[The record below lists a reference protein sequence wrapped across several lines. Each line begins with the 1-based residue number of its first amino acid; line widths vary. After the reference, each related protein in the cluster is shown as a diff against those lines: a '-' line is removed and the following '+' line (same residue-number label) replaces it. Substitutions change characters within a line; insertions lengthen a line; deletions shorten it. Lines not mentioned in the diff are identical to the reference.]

1 MAGICHEGELVMLGI
16 STLCFTVAVIAG
28 TWLGINVLQG
38 RRPLRVMKPIHVGA
52 ALIGSIFMMIAL
64 VQGQR
69 GLMLNVAIAIAVIAF
84 GVLMS
89 WARKQ
94 GYLVAPLYVCHI
106 LLAVLFYLSLVSVT
120 LFPNF

>member
-1 MAGICHEGELVMLGI
+1 MLGI

-28 TWLGINVLQG
+28 TWLGINILQG

-52 ALIGSIFMMIAL
+52 ALIGSIFMVIAL
-64 VQGQR
+64 AQGQR
-69 GLMLNVAIAIAVIAF
+69 ELILNVALAIAVIAF

-94 GYLVAPLYVCHI
+94 GYLVAPLYVCHT